1 MATITAIANYTASH
15 ALNVLDPATW
25 VGGVVPGPGDKAK
38 FPKLTL
44 SRIRKTG
51 LGYIPWEGTSSV
63 AAGAINENQF
73 GTNANYAGIYLTD
86 IQAGGLYGHP
96 GCDYNTSGSIYVGT
110 SLGSYGNY
118 NQFVKINFTG
128 SYLSSNDYF
137 LTCSVDHSFRP
148 WLTTQLWTGSRCQE
162 DTDAIG
168 SDYVCGPIQYNSAVL
183 PATADGGMGYNRYE
197 LTGSG
202 TWAVGCIEMD
212 DWVHFEV
219 KDQAQLTLV
228 YGAGGQGSYGS
239 NIDLRKN
246 TPWGAVL
253 RVLDEAKIINS
264 GSSDRS
270 AATADGIYNYNQ
282 VGVSIEING
291 SPNYSSS
298 FLSQSVS
305 ANDHEIVISDS
316 SSFAVGDIV
325 TIQSTSSIGGYAGKF
340 SSMGY
345 DLQSKPSGSYNYV
358 QKGGVNNNLTR
369 DTIDPNTSFI
379 SSSDTRIDGVVQTAF
394 APLQVY
400 NGKHLIDV
408 KDDEVV
414 RIVTM
419 SGHTAT
425 VNKLHGKDGIVWESL
440 PTASYKEFVETY
452 DIPVDYFSGNK
463 RPILIESLHKNYKK
477 GEKLII
483 NNKSYTILDIGVHQS
498 QSAFVDFKGGD
509 NFDKIEIPDYRYVG
523 WRFGNSTSN
532 MNYYPWLTRYNTYYA
547 PSPQPSQSYMLT
559 GSGQLAEYAPGAWRT
574 GSRGSNSDQT
584 FHLDSGSFIQ
594 AGTTSLRT
602 NYFGDVFTLKDITFH
617 WGEII
622 ISGSLIK
629 DLTGAYNNTSGL
641 SLGYAGSS
649 ATSI

>member
-1 MATITAIANYTASH
+1 MATITAIANYTASY

-25 VGGVVPGPGDKAK
+25 VGGVVPGPCDKAV

-51 LGYIPWEGTSSV
+51 NGYIAWEGTSSV

-86 IQAGGLYGHP
+86 VQAGGLYNHP
-96 GCDYNTSGSIYVGT
+96 GCDYETSGSIYVGT
-110 SLGSYGNY
+110 GNESYGNY

-137 LTCSVDHSFRP
+137 LTCSVDHSFRD
-148 WLTTQLWTGSRCQE
+148 WLTTQIWTGSRCDK
-162 DTDAIG
+162 DTDCIG
-168 SDYVCGPIQYNSAVL
+168 SDYVCGPIWYNAPVL

-202 TWAVGCIEMD
+202 TWEVGCIEMD
-212 DWVHFEV
+212 DWVKFEV
-219 KDQAQLTLV
+219 KDQAQITLV
-228 YGAGGQGSYGS
+228 YGQGGHGSYGS

-264 GSSDRS
+264 ASTDRS
-270 AATADGIYNYNQ
+270 SQTADGIYNYNQ
-282 VGVSIEING
+282 VGISVEING

-316 SSFAVGDIV
+316 SSFAIGDIV
-325 TIQSTSSIGGYAGKF
+325 TIQSTSSIGGYAGKYSAF
-340 SSMGY
+340 PY
-345 DLQSKPSGSYNYV
+345 DLQSKPSGSSNYTH
-358 QKGGVNNNLTR
+358 KGGVNNNYTT
-369 DTIDPNTSFI
+369 DTADSNLSFI
-379 SSSDTRIDGVVQTAF
+379 SSSDTRIDNVVQTKF
-394 APLQVY
+394 IPLQPQ
-400 NGKHLIDV
+400 NGGHLIDV

-425 VNKLHGKDGIVWESL
+425 VNKLHGKSGVVWESL

-463 RPILIESLHKNYKK
+463 RPILIESLHKGYKK

-483 NNKSYTILDIGVHQS
+483 NNKSYTILDIGVYQS
-498 QSAFVDFKGGD
+498 RSAFIDFKGGD
-509 NFDKIEIPDYRYVG
+509 GFDKIRIPEYRYVG
-523 WRFGNSTSN
+523 WRFGNNTTN
-532 MNYYPWLTRYNTYYA
+532 MHYYPWLMIN
-547 PSPQPSQSYMLT
+547 L
-559 GSGQLAEYAPGAWRT
+559 
-574 GSRGSNSDQT
+574 
-584 FHLDSGSFIQ
+584 FI
-594 AGTTSLRT
+594 
-602 NYFGDVFTLKDITFH
+602 
-617 WGEII
+617 
-622 ISGSLIK
+622 
-629 DLTGAYNNTSGL
+629 
-641 SLGYAGSS
+641 
-649 ATSI
+649 